1 MDNCV
6 TKKRYGEKGNINVFK
21 NMRFEKKVLVK
32 VITE

>member
-21 NMRFEKKVLVK
+21 NMGFEKKFW
-32 VITE
+32 

>member
-21 NMRFEKKVLVK
+21 NMRFEKKFW
-32 VITE
+32 